1 MKKINLKK
9 EEKEKTQQKTK
20 QKTAQKVFSVNEIR
34 HCHRQFLTVKLE
46 IRIRFEI
53 LFEIRFELKLDR
65 MSSIILMRRKLIVF
79 TNKSKQTTQLFV
91 YSALS
96 VTYTP
101 IIV

>member
-1 MKKINLKK
+1 MKSD
-9 EEKEKTQQKTK
+9 
-20 QKTAQKVFSVNEIR
+20 TAIDN
-34 HCHRQFLTVKLE
+34 FLLSKLE
-46 IRIRFEI
+46 IRIRFET
-53 LFEIRFELKLDR
+53 RFELDR

-101 IIV
+101 ILV